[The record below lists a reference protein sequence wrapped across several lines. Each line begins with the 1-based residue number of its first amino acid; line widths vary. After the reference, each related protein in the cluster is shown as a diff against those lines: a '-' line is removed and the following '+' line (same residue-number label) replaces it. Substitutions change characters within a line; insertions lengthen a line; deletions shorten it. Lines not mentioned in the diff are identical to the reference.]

1 MFACL
6 YSLTLPVSALV
17 TIAETFTPRFEVVGP
32 LVMLDVSGVTRL
44 FGTPREMADQ
54 MRRTSSGPVRIAIA
68 PTQTAAALVALGRP
82 GVIVIEPDQQCE
94 VLAQLPVSV
103 LGQFE
108 RLRLAPGAVT
118 PNASTSDRGSTRAE
132 LQRDL
137 AEPASGRQS
146 RPDIIS
152 LRPAHVGE
160 MLDVLP
166 YFQHSLCRTTD
177 AAAAPH
183 LAPATLGRG
192 NLNVSAS
199 ARGNSQRELRRD
211 VAEAA
216 SGREG
221 APGAPN
227 GPGALDAP
235 ATRSAVDGPGAVDQ
249 ASPPSGGW
257 THPRDAHAAAYTR
270 RPRRVATAPR
280 QLEHAHAAVASAAMH
295 SQVARAAADRHSAR
309 RTRTQEL
316 AVEAL
321 LETLRRWGVKT
332 FGHFAAL
339 PAGEVYERLGGRGI
353 LWQRLA
359 RGEDSTPL
367 VPWVPEDP
375 FESALDLEWPIE
387 GLEPLSFVLGRL
399 FEPLAERLERADRG
413 AAIVHTHLRLV
424 DKTVHARTVQLP
436 APMRDA
442 KTLRTLVLLDLE
454 SNPPGAG
461 IDRVRVL
468 IEPTPARVTQW
479 TLFTRAQAS
488 PEQVSTLLARLTAL
502 MGETHVGSPRLVD
515 SWKPGAFEMT
525 PFVADAAAPIP
536 EGTTADQP
544 HAPGA
549 PDARSAPGHTA
560 LRRFRLPVPARVQMQ
575 EGRPIRVT
583 TDRRGVTGGIVV
595 QSAGPWRTS
604 GEWWN
609 DGPAGRCWDRDE
621 WDIALSDGTIYRLY
635 VERDVGQW
643 FLEGI
648 VD

>member
-6 YSLTLPVSALV
+6 YSLTSPVSALIA
-17 TIAETFTPRFEVVGP
+17 IAETFTPRFEVIGP

-54 MRRTSSGPVRIAIA
+54 MRRTSSGPVRIVIA

-82 GVIVIEPDQQCE
+82 GVIVIDPDQQRE

-108 RLRLAPGAVT
+108 RLRLAPGVA
-118 PNASTSDRGSTRAE
+118 NAPHASASARENRPPECRG
-132 LQRDL
+132 DL
-137 AEPASGRQS
+137 AGEPDTAN
-146 RPDIIS
+146 IMT

-166 YFQHSLCRTTD
+166 YFQHSLHRTTD

-183 LAPATLGRG
+183 LAAAALGRG
-192 NLNVSAS
+192 NPNAAVS
-199 ARGNSQRELRRD
+199 ARGDSHRELPRD
-211 VAEAA
+211 AA
-216 SGREG
+216 D
-221 APGAPN
+221 APGI
-227 GPGALDAP
+227 
-235 ATRSAVDGPGAVDQ
+235 RSAVDN

-257 THPRDAHAAAYTR
+257 THPRDAHAAAHTR
-270 RPRRVATAPR
+270 RPRRVAI
-280 QLEHAHAAVASAAMH
+280 ASAAMP
-295 SQVARAAADRHSAR
+295 SQVARAAAGRHVAR
-309 RTRTQEL
+309 RTRAQEL

-339 PAGEVYERLGGRGI
+339 PAGEVYERLGARGI
-353 LWQRLA
+353 LWQRLT

-375 FESALDLEWPIE
+375 FESSLDLEWPIE

-399 FEPLAERLERADRG
+399 FEPLVERLERADRG

-424 DKTVHARTVQLP
+424 DKTVHARMVQLP

-442 KTLRTLVLLDLE
+442 RTLRTLVLLDLE

-461 IDRVRVL
+461 IDHVRVL

-525 PFVADAAAPIP
+525 SFVADTGSIP
-536 EGTTADQP
+536 EVATADTP
-544 HAPGA
+544 RAP
-549 PDARSAPGHTA
+549 HTA

-583 TDRRGVTGGIVV
+583 TDRRGVTGGMVV